1 MKNLGILIS
10 GRGSNMESIL
20 KAIKKKKIP
29 INPAVVISNKPNAK
43 GLAIAK
49 KMGIQTEVIES
60 SKYKGKRLQY
70 DKKIISTLKKYKV
83 TPSNGLVCLAGFMRI
98 ISPYFIKEYKNK
110 ILNIHP
116 ALLPAFPGLDAQKQ
130 AIEFGSKFSG
140 CTVHF
145 VDEGVDT
152 GPIIIQEIVKIN
164 SNDTEKS
171 LSKKI
176 LVKEHEI
183 YPKAVELFAKKKISI
198 KGRKVK
204 ISN

>member
-1 MKNLGILIS
+1 
-10 GRGSNMESIL
+10 MESIL

-29 INPAVVISNKPNAK
+29 INPAVVISNKPNEK

-70 DKKIISTLKKYKV
+70 DKEIISTLKKYKV

-164 SNDTEKS
+164 NNDTEKS

>member
-1 MKNLGILIS
+1 
-10 GRGSNMESIL
+10 MESIL

-49 KMGIQTEVIES
+49 KMGIKTEVIES

-70 DKKIISTLKKYKV
+70 DKEIISTLKKYKV

-164 SNDTEKS
+164 NNDTEKS

-176 LVKEHEI
+176 LVKNMKFI
-183 YPKAVELFAKKKISI
+183 QKLLNFLLK
-198 KGRKVK
+198 RKSQLREEK
-204 ISN
+204 

>member
-1 MKNLGILIS
+1 
-10 GRGSNMESIL
+10 MESIL

-29 INPAVVISNKPNAK
+29 INPTVVISNKPNAK

-49 KMGIQTEVIES
+49 KMGVQIEIVDS

-83 TPSNGLVCLAGFMRI
+83 TPSNGLICLAGFMRI

-130 AIEFGSKFSG
+130 AIKFGSKFSG

-145 VDEGVDT
+145 VDEGIDT
-152 GPIIIQEIVKIN
+152 GPIIIQEVVKVN
-164 SNDTEKS
+164 NNDTEKS

-204 ISN
+204 IVN

>member
-1 MKNLGILIS
+1 LKNLGILIS

-49 KMGIQTEVIES
+49 KMGVQIEIIDS

-70 DKKIISTLKKYKV
+70 DKEIISTLKKYKV

-152 GPIIIQEIVKIN
+152 GPIIIQEVVKISN
-164 SNDTEKS
+164 NDTEKS

-198 KGRKVK
+198 KGRRVK
-204 ISN
+204 ISS

>member
-1 MKNLGILIS
+1 
-10 GRGSNMESIL
+10 MESIL

-70 DKKIISTLKKYKV
+70 DKEIISTLRKYKV

-98 ISPYFIKEYKNK
+98 ISPYFIREYKNK

-164 SNDTEKS
+164 NNDTEKS

>member
-49 KMGIQTEVIES
+49 KMGVQIEIVDS

-98 ISPYFIKEYKNK
+98 ISPHFIKEYKNK

-152 GPIIIQEIVKIN
+152 GPIIIQEVVKISN
-164 SNDTEKS
+164 NDTEKS

>member
-1 MKNLGILIS
+1 
-10 GRGSNMESIL
+10 MESIL

-70 DKKIISTLKKYKV
+70 DKEIISTLKKYKV

-164 SNDTEKS
+164 NNDTEKS

-183 YPKAVELFAKKKISI
+183 YPKAVELFAKKRISI

>member
-20 KAIKKKKIP
+20 KAIKKQKIP
-29 INPAVVISNKPNAK
+29 INPAIVISNKSNAK

-49 KMGIQTEVIES
+49 KMGVQTAVIDS
-60 SKYKGKRLQY
+60 SKYKGKRLQF
-70 DKKIISTLKKYKV
+70 DKEIITTLRKYNV
-83 TPSNGLVCLAGFMRI
+83 TPTNGLVCLAGFMRI
-98 ISPYFIKEYKNK
+98 ISPHFIKEYKNK

-130 AIEFGSKFSG
+130 AIEFGAKYSG

-152 GPIIIQEIVKIN
+152 GPIIIQEIVKIGN
-164 SNDTEKS
+164 KDTEKT
-171 LSKKI
+171 LTKKI
-176 LVKEHEI
+176 LTKEHEI
-183 YPKAVELFAKKKISI
+183 YPKAVELFAKKKLSI
-198 KGRKVK
+198 KGRRVR
-204 ISN
+204 ISS

>member
-1 MKNLGILIS
+1 
-10 GRGSNMESIL
+10 MESIL

-43 GLAIAK
+43 GLTIAK

-60 SKYKGKRLQY
+60 SKYKGKRLQF
-70 DKKIISTLKKYKV
+70 DKEIISTLKKYKV

-98 ISPYFIKEYKNK
+98 VSPYFIKKYKNK

-152 GPIIIQEIVKIN
+152 GPIIIQEIVKIGN
-164 SNDTEKS
+164 NDTEKS

>member
-1 MKNLGILIS
+1 LKNLGILIS

-43 GLAIAK
+43 GLTIAK

-164 SNDTEKS
+164 NNDTEKS

>member
-1 MKNLGILIS
+1 
-10 GRGSNMESIL
+10 MESIL

-60 SKYKGKRLQY
+60 SKYKGKWLQY
-70 DKKIISTLKKYKV
+70 DKEMISTLKKYKV
-83 TPSNGLVCLAGFMRI
+83 TPSNGLVRLAGFMRI

-164 SNDTEKS
+164 NNDTCLLYTS
-171 LSKKI
+171 PS
-176 LVKEHEI
+176 
-183 YPKAVELFAKKKISI
+183 PRDVEESRMPSSA
-198 KGRKVK
+198 
-204 ISN
+204 